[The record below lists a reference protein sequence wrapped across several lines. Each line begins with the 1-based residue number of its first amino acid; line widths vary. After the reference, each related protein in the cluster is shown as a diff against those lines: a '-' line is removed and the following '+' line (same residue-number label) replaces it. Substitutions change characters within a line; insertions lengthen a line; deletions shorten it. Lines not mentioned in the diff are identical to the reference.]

1 MTLGELPSSGIY
13 LYIAL
18 GLVVLLVLLY
28 QLAVQ
33 VRARKKIGE
42 LEKRIAAVE
51 EGQTAVFAN
60 VEKKADTLKE
70 IVFEKTKPMT
80 TKLNELSKKV
90 SMMLERNEAFRRE
103 LEDQIEPVKSSIDA
117 TAAKFNTSQD
127 AMRKVVQ
134 DGKNEIDRMNKEVEG
149 FKQEIRKVKD
159 FIRDGIIDLE
169 L

>member
-134 DGKNEIDRMNKEVEG
+134 DGKNEIDRITQEVEA
-149 FKQEIRKVKD
+149 FKEEIRRVKD

>member
-103 LEDQIEPVKSSIDA
+103 LEDQIEPVKSSIDE

>member
-1 MTLGELPSSGIY
+1 
-13 LYIAL
+13 
-18 GLVVLLVLLY
+18 
-28 QLAVQ
+28 
-33 VRARKKIGE
+33 
-42 LEKRIAAVE
+42 
-51 EGQTAVFAN
+51 
-60 VEKKADTLKE
+60 
-70 IVFEKTKPMT
+70 MT

-90 SMMLERNEAFRRE
+90 SMMVERNEAFRRQ
-103 LEDQIEPVKSSIDA
+103 LEDQIEPVKSSIDE

-149 FKQEIRKVKD
+149 FKEEIRKVKD

>member
-33 VRARKKIGE
+33 MRARKKIGE
-42 LEKRIAAVE
+42 LENRIAAVE

-90 SMMLERNEAFRRE
+90 SMMVERNEAFRRQ
-103 LEDQIEPVKSSIDA
+103 LEDQIEPVKSSIDE

-149 FKQEIRKVKD
+149 FKEEIRKVKD

>member
-28 QLAVQ
+28 QLAAQ
-33 VRARKKIGE
+33 LRARKKIGE
-42 LEKRIAAVE
+42 LEKRIATVE

-80 TKLNELSKKV
+80 NKLNELSKKMNMV
-90 SMMLERNEAFRRE
+90 VEKNEAIRRE
-103 LEDQIEPVKSSIDA
+103 LEDQIGPVRSSIDE
-117 TAAKFNTSQD
+117 TAARFNTSQD
-127 AMRKVVQ
+127 AIRKVVQ
-134 DGKNEIDRMNKEVEG
+134 DGKNEIDRMTKEVEG
-149 FKQEIRKVKD
+149 FKEEIRRVKD

>member
-70 IVFEKTKPMT
+70 TVFEKTKPMT

-103 LEDQIEPVKSSIDA
+103 LEDQIEPVKSSIDE

-149 FKQEIRKVKD
+149 FKEEIRKVKD

>member
-33 VRARKKIGE
+33 MRARKKIGE
-42 LEKRIAAVE
+42 LENRIAAVE

-103 LEDQIEPVKSSIDA
+103 LEDQIEPVKSSIDE